1 MSGFGHCISVM
12 TTESEVDEPAS
23 TDQEEAASTEQ
34 DEAASTEPE
43 FIVTTPTFPERLF
56 ARNCYPAKPR
66 LNIYSKASIIG
77 SLVKLLRGS
86 PEMNCLLG
94 SQFRALFHLPVARC
108 SNSAKLVHSLLS
120 RQLVT
125 MRLYE
130 LWFLFADKPLRFSLR
145 EFGDIT
151 GLKCE
156 PEREK
161 VGNGSE
167 SIDATPGRMWKE
179 LFETE
184 DEDVTVPDVLHML
197 EQPSLPEWKRL
208 PLALIALV
216 DGLLVCGHK
225 LLRVTPAYV
234 EMLEDTGSFLQYP
247 WGREAFVNTLSRLTP
262 PQPSDPSKMDKSL
275 SVMRLR
281 LKQQSTAC
289 YGFPLAL
296 QLFAFK
302 DIPSLLE
309 KIPEP
314 NKTTSF
320 LQEPEGCDST
330 NALLNFEDILL
341 VETQREVIVTY
352 SIPDEGGDPK
362 WKKEIIDPRID
373 NLVRRMWEGH
383 EFNATDFRGGDSS
396 LPLLKAAEKA
406 EGVGV
411 KKKCQKPSRRFGKAC
426 DEPGSS
432 TQAPERPIRPRR
444 GIYKQAEPGNLSDK
458 EQELKDW
465 IRVELKTQLGKLRNE
480 IFDWLH
486 HDRGGSST
494 VPQNRAAGKTNRDNG
509 HADPTGMEVPKKRR
523 PFSGDGNDEAEIF
536 GSDSKKHK
544 KNNGDGFSDEETMRM
559 HDNHYDGRTPNAHFW
574 EKVDSMAGEGPSFSK
589 SEKIPEVDVSTP
601 IGPETVSKPAKP
613 TLPEPLEGEGGDGSP
628 ISGLNLLA
636 EEVEKGTRSDNVYKD
651 PQENTCRMLTVWSH
665 PESYVL
671 PPEEQGGKASPINSE
686 DYKTPPEDDPMTES
700 RTPDVGNSKL
710 SRYLTRSLKKAELE
724 GKCIPI
730 SSTKKDDI
738 PTKRIPRHSTKIG
751 GVYTPDRRL
760 KKLFQSCKKP
770 KYTLLA
776 DLEKA
781 QFQEFQSILREN
793 PAQEFEI
800 VIGIHVSNKF
810 FLSLARPTN
819 WVSTEHISVLIGM
832 LVRRHGRHYLSG
844 RCRFVDYF
852 SIAGII
858 SKFAEFE
865 KASDKLGFNWGGLV
879 SYSFT
884 GKTPRRNDKKGLLV
898 DVDRVY
904 APMMWGKDHWVG
916 LVINLTCRQVEI
928 LDSNIP
934 HNESDNEVNK
944 HMAYLLR
951 ALPHVLAAFSPPSDS
966 SHPEEDQAFSWVRPN
981 NIYFNERSGDCGPC
995 AVKFLEMH
1003 AAGYSYEDMG
1013 QIDDKMV
1020 DIFRQKYAM
1029 DTYEEFIGNAKVQ
1042 NNG

>member
-1 MSGFGHCISVM
+1 MVSPSSVTPSRRVTRSQSASDREAIPKKILREGKTRTCYEVM

-56 ARNCYPAKPR
+56 A
-66 LNIYSKASIIG
+66 
-77 SLVKLLRGS
+77 
-86 PEMNCLLG
+86 
-94 SQFRALFHLPVARC
+94 H
-108 SNSAKLVHSLLS
+108 
-120 RQLVT
+120 
-125 MRLYE
+125 
-130 LWFLFADKPLRFSLR
+130 
-145 EFGDIT
+145 
-151 GLKCE
+151 
-156 PEREK
+156 
-161 VGNGSE
+161 
-167 SIDATPGRMWKE
+167 
-179 LFETE
+179 
-184 DEDVTVPDVLHML
+184 
-197 EQPSLPEWKRL
+197 
-208 PLALIALV
+208 
-216 DGLLVCGHK
+216 
-225 LLRVTPAYV
+225 
-234 EMLEDTGSFLQYP
+234 
-247 WGREAFVNTLSRLTP
+247 
-262 PQPSDPSKMDKSL
+262 
-275 SVMRLR
+275 
-281 LKQQSTAC
+281 
-289 YGFPLAL
+289 
-296 QLFAFK
+296 
-302 DIPSLLE
+302 
-309 KIPEP
+309 
-314 NKTTSF
+314 
-320 LQEPEGCDST
+320 
-330 NALLNFEDILL
+330 ILL

-396 LPLLKAAEKA
+396 LPPLKAAEKA

-444 GIYKQAEPGNLSDK
+444 GICKHAEPGNLSDK

-486 HDRGGSST
+486 HDRGGLST
-494 VPQNRAAGKTNRDNG
+494 VPQNTAAGKTNRDNG
-509 HADPTGMEVPKKRR
+509 HADLTGMEVPKKRR

-536 GSDSKKHK
+536 ESDSKKHK

-559 HDNHYDGRTPNAHFW
+559 HDNHCDGRTPNARFW

-589 SEKIPEVDVSTP
+589 SAKIPEVDVSTP

-613 TLPEPLEGEGGDGSP
+613 TLPEPLEVFSVDYQLFVLASEVYRNTDLFGQGEGGDGSP

-738 PTKRIPRHSTKIG
+738 PTKRIPRRSTKIG

-819 WVSTEHISVLIGM
+819 WVSTEATWTQLPEWEVQICRLLQYCGHHIK
-832 LVRRHGRHYLSG
+832 VRRVR
-844 RCRFVDYF
+844 
-852 SIAGII
+852 
-858 SKFAEFE
+858 E
-865 KASDKLGFNWGGLV
+865 GL
-879 SYSFT
+879 
-884 GKTPRRNDKKGLLV
+884 R
-898 DVDRVY
+898 
-904 APMMWGKDHWVG
+904 
-916 LVINLTCRQVEI
+916 
-928 LDSNIP
+928 
-934 HNESDNEVNK
+934 
-944 HMAYLLR
+944 
-951 ALPHVLAAFSPPSDS
+951 
-966 SHPEEDQAFSWVRPN
+966 
-981 NIYFNERSGDCGPC
+981 
-995 AVKFLEMH
+995 
-1003 AAGYSYEDMG
+1003 
-1013 QIDDKMV
+1013 
-1020 DIFRQKYAM
+1020 
-1029 DTYEEFIGNAKVQ
+1029 
-1042 NNG
+1042 

>member
-1 MSGFGHCISVM
+1 
-12 TTESEVDEPAS
+12 
-23 TDQEEAASTEQ
+23 
-34 DEAASTEPE
+34 
-43 FIVTTPTFPERLF
+43 
-56 ARNCYPAKPR
+56 
-66 LNIYSKASIIG
+66 
-77 SLVKLLRGS
+77 
-86 PEMNCLLG
+86 
-94 SQFRALFHLPVARC
+94 
-108 SNSAKLVHSLLS
+108 
-120 RQLVT
+120 
-125 MRLYE
+125 MR
-130 LWFLFADKPLRFSLR
+130 
-145 EFGDIT
+145 
-151 GLKCE
+151 
-156 PEREK
+156 
-161 VGNGSE
+161 
-167 SIDATPGRMWKE
+167 
-179 LFETE
+179 
-184 DEDVTVPDVLHML
+184 
-197 EQPSLPEWKRL
+197 
-208 PLALIALV
+208 
-216 DGLLVCGHK
+216 
-225 LLRVTPAYV
+225 
-234 EMLEDTGSFLQYP
+234 
-247 WGREAFVNTLSRLTP
+247 
-262 PQPSDPSKMDKSL
+262 
-275 SVMRLR
+275 
-281 LKQQSTAC
+281 
-289 YGFPLAL
+289 
-296 QLFAFK
+296 
-302 DIPSLLE
+302 
-309 KIPEP
+309 
-314 NKTTSF
+314 
-320 LQEPEGCDST
+320 
-330 NALLNFEDILL
+330 
-341 VETQREVIVTY
+341 
-352 SIPDEGGDPK
+352 
-362 WKKEIIDPRID
+362 
-373 NLVRRMWEGH
+373 EGH
-383 EFNATDFRGGDSS
+383 EFKATDFRGGDSS
-396 LPLLKAAEKA
+396 LPPLKAAEKA

-411 KKKCQKPSRRFGKAC
+411 KKKCQKPFRRFGKAC

-444 GIYKQAEPGNLSDK
+444 GICKQAEPGNLSDK
-458 EQELKDW
+458 EQELKEW

-494 VPQNRAAGKTNRDNG
+494 VPQNTAAGKTNRDNS

-544 KNNGDGFSDEETMRM
+544 KNNGDGLSDEETMRM
-559 HDNHYDGRTPNAHFW
+559 HDNHCDGRTPNARFW
-574 EKVDSMAGEGPSFSK
+574 KKVDSMAGEGPSFSK
-589 SEKIPEVDVSTP
+589 SAKIPEADVSTP

-613 TLPEPLEGEGGDGSP
+613 TLPEPLEVFSVDYQLFLLACEVYRNTDLFGQGEGGDGSP

-636 EEVEKGTRSDNVYKD
+636 EEVEKGTQSDNVYKD

-671 PPEEQGGKASPINSE
+671 PPEEQGGKASPTNSE

-700 RTPDVGNSKL
+700 RTPNVGNSKL
-710 SRYLTRSLKKAELE
+710 SRYLTRSLKKAELG

-738 PTKRIPRHSTKIG
+738 PTKRIPRRSTKIG
-751 GVYTPDRRL
+751 RVYTPDRRL
-760 KKLFQSCKKP
+760 KKLFQSCRKP
-770 KYTLLA
+770 KYTPLA
-776 DLEKA
+776 DLEIA

-832 LVRRHGRHYLSG
+832 LVRRHGRKYLSG

-884 GKTPRRNDKKGLLV
+884 GKTRRRNDKKGLLV

-928 LDSNIP
+928 LDCNIP

-966 SHPEEDQAFSWVRPN
+966 SHLEEDQAFSWVRPD

-995 AVKFLEMH
+995 AVKFQEMH
-1003 AAGYSYEDMG
+1003 EAGYSYENMG

-1029 DTYEEFIGNAKVQ
+1029 DTYEEFIGNAKVSVQLDNFKFWALVYRKYSYTLSICILSVFVYRQYSNTVSIRIPSFFEYRQFLYTKSYVFMITETINCWISEGRSRKVISAIIARLCFQRCANDVQ
-1042 NNG
+1042 NSVFIVSGRRQAKVLGFKCRWDNKFSPQKTPTSDPNSMEAHVLPNLPQEIVCKIIELVGEESFYNLGPFLRAGKRGYALAHEPSVLKKCDVSEMEEGFVTCQIRQGCQFREFHLKCVSAGNRKAIYYEGLLTAPSIGLEESIKILEPNVPMHGFSTLAVAIFNVCLGNDKEASKDDTCETGESIENQLKAFGAEDLNCNKYGESFKFPDDGVIKTPRCVYGHDYADNLEGDCKNCRLFWLYVNIANIL

>member
-94 SQFRALFHLPVARC
+94 SQFRALFHLHVARC

-120 RQLVT
+120 RQLVM

-184 DEDVTVPDVLHML
+184 DEDVTVPDVLRML

-247 WGREAFVNTLSRLTP
+247 WGREAFVSTLSRLTP
-262 PQPSDPSKMDKSL
+262 PQPSDPPKMDKSL
-275 SVMRLR
+275 S
-281 LKQQSTAC
+281 
-289 YGFPLAL
+289 
-296 QLFAFK
+296 
-302 DIPSLLE
+302 
-309 KIPEP
+309 
-314 NKTTSF
+314 
-320 LQEPEGCDST
+320 
-330 NALLNFEDILL
+330 
-341 VETQREVIVTY
+341 
-352 SIPDEGGDPK
+352 
-362 WKKEIIDPRID
+362 
-373 NLVRRMWEGH
+373 
-383 EFNATDFRGGDSS
+383 
-396 LPLLKAAEKA
+396 
-406 EGVGV
+406 
-411 KKKCQKPSRRFGKAC
+411 
-426 DEPGSS
+426 
-432 TQAPERPIRPRR
+432 
-444 GIYKQAEPGNLSDK
+444 
-458 EQELKDW
+458 EQELKEW

-494 VPQNRAAGKTNRDNG
+494 VPQNTAAGKTNRDNG
-509 HADPTGMEVPKKRR
+509 HADPNGMEVPKKRR

-544 KNNGDGFSDEETMRM
+544 KNNGDGFSDEETIRM
-559 HDNHYDGRTPNAHFW
+559 HDNHCDCRTPNARFW
-574 EKVDSMAGEGPSFSK
+574 KKVDSMAGEGPSFSK
-589 SEKIPEVDVSTP
+589 SAKIPEADVSKP
-601 IGPETVSKPAKP
+601 IGPETVSKPTKP
-613 TLPEPLEGEGGDGSP
+613 TLPEPLEFLGEGDGSP

-671 PPEEQGGKASPINSE
+671 PPEEQGGKASPTNSE

-710 SRYLTRSLKKAELE
+710 SRYLTRSLKKAELG

-738 PTKRIPRHSTKIG
+738 PTKRIPRRSTKIG

-760 KKLFQSCKKP
+760 KKLFQSCRKP
-770 KYTLLA
+770 KYTPLA
-776 DLEKA
+776 DLEIA

-832 LVRRHGRHYLSG
+832 LVRRHGRNYLSG

-884 GKTPRRNDKKGLLV
+884 GKTRRRNDKKGLLV

-928 LDSNIP
+928 LDCNIP

-966 SHPEEDQAFSWVRPN
+966 SHLEEDQAFSWVRPD

-995 AVKFLEMH
+995 AVKFQEMH
-1003 AAGYSYEDMG
+1003 EAGYSYENMG

-1042 NNG
+1042 NDG

>member
-1 MSGFGHCISVM
+1 
-12 TTESEVDEPAS
+12 
-23 TDQEEAASTEQ
+23 
-34 DEAASTEPE
+34 
-43 FIVTTPTFPERLF
+43 
-56 ARNCYPAKPR
+56 
-66 LNIYSKASIIG
+66 
-77 SLVKLLRGS
+77 
-86 PEMNCLLG
+86 
-94 SQFRALFHLPVARC
+94 
-108 SNSAKLVHSLLS
+108 
-120 RQLVT
+120 

-184 DEDVTVPDVLHML
+184 DEDVTVPDVLRML

-234 EMLEDTGSFLQYP
+234 EMLEDTRSFLQYP
-247 WGREAFVNTLSRLTP
+247 WGREAFVSTLSRLTP

-275 SVMRLR
+275 S
-281 LKQQSTAC
+281 
-289 YGFPLAL
+289 
-296 QLFAFK
+296 
-302 DIPSLLE
+302 
-309 KIPEP
+309 
-314 NKTTSF
+314 
-320 LQEPEGCDST
+320 
-330 NALLNFEDILL
+330 
-341 VETQREVIVTY
+341 
-352 SIPDEGGDPK
+352 
-362 WKKEIIDPRID
+362 
-373 NLVRRMWEGH
+373 
-383 EFNATDFRGGDSS
+383 
-396 LPLLKAAEKA
+396 
-406 EGVGV
+406 
-411 KKKCQKPSRRFGKAC
+411 
-426 DEPGSS
+426 
-432 TQAPERPIRPRR
+432 
-444 GIYKQAEPGNLSDK
+444 
-458 EQELKDW
+458 EQELKEW

-494 VPQNRAAGKTNRDNG
+494 VPQNTAAGKTNRDNG

-544 KNNGDGFSDEETMRM
+544 KNNGDGFSDDETMRM
-559 HDNHYDGRTPNAHFW
+559 HDNHCDGRTPNARFW

-589 SEKIPEVDVSTP
+589 SANIPEVDVSTP

-613 TLPEPLEGEGGDGSP
+613 TLPEPLEVFSVDYQLFVLVSEVYRNTDLFGQGEGGDGSP

-671 PPEEQGGKASPINSE
+671 PPEEQGGKASPTNSE

-730 SSTKKDDI
+730 SSTKKDDLQ
-738 PTKRIPRHSTKIG
+738 TKRIPRRSTKIG

-770 KYTLLA
+770 KYTPLA

-781 QFQEFQSILREN
+781 QFQG
-793 PAQEFEI
+793 EFEI

-810 FLSLARPTN
+810 FLSLTRPTN

-832 LVRRHGRHYLSG
+832 LVRRHGRNYLSR

-865 KASDKLGFNWGGLV
+865 KTSDKLGFNWGGLV
-879 SYSFT
+879 SHSFT
-884 GKTPRRNDKKGLLV
+884 GKTPRRNDKKVLLV

-928 LDSNIP
+928 LDCNIP
-934 HNESDNEVNK
+934 RNESDK
-944 HMAYLLR
+944 R
-951 ALPHVLAAFSPPSDS
+951 
-966 SHPEEDQAFSWVRPN
+966 
-981 NIYFNERSGDCGPC
+981 
-995 AVKFLEMH
+995 
-1003 AAGYSYEDMG
+1003 
-1013 QIDDKMV
+1013 
-1020 DIFRQKYAM
+1020 
-1029 DTYEEFIGNAKVQ
+1029 
-1042 NNG
+1042 

>member
-1 MSGFGHCISVM
+1 
-12 TTESEVDEPAS
+12 
-23 TDQEEAASTEQ
+23 
-34 DEAASTEPE
+34 
-43 FIVTTPTFPERLF
+43 
-56 ARNCYPAKPR
+56 
-66 LNIYSKASIIG
+66 
-77 SLVKLLRGS
+77 
-86 PEMNCLLG
+86 
-94 SQFRALFHLPVARC
+94 
-108 SNSAKLVHSLLS
+108 
-120 RQLVT
+120 
-125 MRLYE
+125 
-130 LWFLFADKPLRFSLR
+130 
-145 EFGDIT
+145 
-151 GLKCE
+151 
-156 PEREK
+156 
-161 VGNGSE
+161 
-167 SIDATPGRMWKE
+167 MWKE

-184 DEDVTVPDVLHML
+184 DEYVTVPDVLRML
-197 EQPSLPEWKRL
+197 EQPSLSEWKRL

-216 DGLLVCGHK
+216 DGLLVCRHK
-225 LLRVTPAYV
+225 LLRLTPAYV

-247 WGREAFVNTLSRLTP
+247 WGREAFVSTLSRLTP

-289 YGFPLAL
+289 YGFPLVL

-302 DIPSLLE
+302 AIPSLLE
-309 KIPEP
+309 KILEP

-383 EFNATDFRGGDSS
+383 EFNATYFRGGDSS
-396 LPLLKAAEKA
+396 LPPLKAAEKA

-411 KKKCQKPSRRFGKAC
+411 TKKCQKPSKRFGKAC

-444 GIYKQAEPGNLSDK
+444 GICKQAEPGNLSDK

-494 VPQNRAAGKTNRDNG
+494 VPQNTAAGKTNRDNG

-559 HDNHYDGRTPNAHFW
+559 HDNHCDGRTPNARFW

-589 SEKIPEVDVSTP
+589 SAKIPEVDVSTP

-613 TLPEPLEGEGGDGSP
+613 TLPEPLELYLNVVRARGDGSP

-710 SRYLTRSLKKAELE
+710 SRYLTRSLKKKTELE

-738 PTKRIPRHSTKIG
+738 PTKRIPRRSTKVG
-751 GVYTPDRRL
+751 GV
-760 KKLFQSCKKP
+760 
-770 KYTLLA
+770 
-776 DLEKA
+776 
-781 QFQEFQSILREN
+781 
-793 PAQEFEI
+793 EFEI

-832 LVRRHGRHYLSG
+832 LVRRHGRNYLSG

-884 GKTPRRNDKKGLLV
+884 GKTPRRNDKKELLV

-928 LDSNIP
+928 LDCNIP

-966 SHPEEDQAFSWVRPN
+966 SHPEEDQAFSWVRPD
-981 NIYFNERSGDCGPC
+981 NIYFNERSSDCGPC
-995 AVKFLEMH
+995 AVRFLEMH

-1042 NNG
+1042 NDG

>member
-1 MSGFGHCISVM
+1 MVFPSSITPSRRVTRSQSASDREANPKKIARLGKTASRYAVIS
-12 TTESEVDEPAS
+12 TESELEEPAS

-56 ARNCYPAKPR
+56 ARNCYPSKPR

-94 SQFRALFHLPVARC
+94 SQFGALFHLPVSRC
-108 SNSAKLVHSLLS
+108 SNSVKLVHSLLS

-184 DEDVTVPDVLHML
+184 DEDVTVPDVLRML

-216 DGLLVCGHK
+216 DGLL
-225 LLRVTPAYV
+225 
-234 EMLEDTGSFLQYP
+234 
-247 WGREAFVNTLSRLTP
+247 
-262 PQPSDPSKMDKSL
+262 
-275 SVMRLR
+275 
-281 LKQQSTAC
+281 QSTAC

-302 DIPSLLE
+302 AIPSLLE

-341 VETQREVIVTY
+341 VETQTEVQCY
-352 SIPDEGGDPK
+352 EGGDPK
-362 WKKEIIDPRID
+362 WKKEVIDPQID
-373 NLVRRMWEGH
+373 NLVRRMREGH
-383 EFNATDFRGGDSS
+383 EFKATDFRGGDSS
-396 LPLLKAAEKA
+396 LPPLKPAEKA
-406 EGVGV
+406 EVVGV

-426 DEPGSS
+426 DEPGSL
-432 TQAPERPIRPRR
+432 TQVPQRPIRPHR
-444 GIYKQAEPGNLSDK
+444 GICKQAEPGNLSDK
-458 EQELKDW
+458 EQELKEW

-486 HDRGGSST
+486 HDRGGSFT
-494 VPQNRAAGKTNRDNG
+494 VPQNTAAGKTNRDNS
-509 HADPTGMEVPKKRR
+509 HADPTGMEGPKKRR

-536 GSDSKKHK
+536 WSDSKKHK
-544 KNNGDGFSDEETMRM
+544 KKNGDGFSDDETMRM
-559 HDNHYDGRTPNAHFW
+559 HDNHCDGRTPNARFW
-574 EKVDSMAGEGPSFSK
+574 EKVDSIAGEGPSFSK
-589 SEKIPEVDVSTP
+589 SANIPEVDVSTP

-613 TLPEPLEGEGGDGSP
+613 TLPEPLEGEGGDESP

-671 PPEEQGGKASPINSE
+671 PPEEQGGKASPTNSE

-700 RTPDVGNSKL
+700 RTTDVGNSKL

-730 SSTKKDDI
+730 SSTKKDDLQ
-738 PTKRIPRHSTKIG
+738 TKRIPRRSTKIG
-751 GVYTPDRRL
+751 GVYTPDKRL

-770 KYTLLA
+770 KYTPLA

-781 QFQEFQSILREN
+781 QFQEFQSILLEK

-819 WVSTEHISVLIGM
+819 WVSTE
-832 LVRRHGRHYLSG
+832 
-844 RCRFVDYF
+844 
-852 SIAGII
+852 
-858 SKFAEFE
+858 FAEFE

-879 SYSFT
+879 SFSFT
-884 GKTPRRNDKKGLLV
+884 GKTPRRNDKKVLLV

-928 LDSNIP
+928 LDCNIP
-934 HNESDNEVNK
+934 LNESDNEVNK

-966 SHPEEDQAFSWVRPN
+966 SHPEEDQAFSWVRPD
-981 NIYFNERSGDCGPC
+981 NIYFNKGLATVDHARSN
-995 AVKFLEMH
+995 F
-1003 AAGYSYEDMG
+1003 
-1013 QIDDKMV
+1013 
-1020 DIFRQKYAM
+1020 
-1029 DTYEEFIGNAKVQ
+1029 
-1042 NNG
+1042 

>member
-1 MSGFGHCISVM
+1 
-12 TTESEVDEPAS
+12 
-23 TDQEEAASTEQ
+23 
-34 DEAASTEPE
+34 
-43 FIVTTPTFPERLF
+43 
-56 ARNCYPAKPR
+56 
-66 LNIYSKASIIG
+66 
-77 SLVKLLRGS
+77 
-86 PEMNCLLG
+86 MNCLLG

-130 LWFLFADKPLRFSLR
+130 LWFLLADKPLRFSLR

-184 DEDVTVPDVLHML
+184 DEDVTVPDVLRML

-216 DGLLVCGHK
+216 DGLL
-225 LLRVTPAYV
+225 
-234 EMLEDTGSFLQYP
+234 
-247 WGREAFVNTLSRLTP
+247 
-262 PQPSDPSKMDKSL
+262 
-275 SVMRLR
+275 
-281 LKQQSTAC
+281 QSTAR

-302 DIPSLLE
+302 AIPSLLE
-309 KIPEP
+309 KISEP

-373 NLVRRMWEGH
+373 NLVRRMREGH
-383 EFNATDFRGGDSS
+383 EFKATDFRGGDSS
-396 LPLLKAAEKA
+396 LPPLKAAEKA

-411 KKKCQKPSRRFGKAC
+411 KKKCQKPFRWFGKAC

-444 GIYKQAEPGNLSDK
+444 GICKQAEPGNLSDK
-458 EQELKDW
+458 EQELKEW

-494 VPQNRAAGKTNRDNG
+494 VPQNTAAGKTNRDNG

-523 PFSGDGNDEAEIF
+523 PVSGDGNDEAEIF

-559 HDNHYDGRTPNAHFW
+559 HDNHCDGRTPNARFW

-589 SEKIPEVDVSTP
+589 SAKIPEADVSTP

-613 TLPEPLEGEGGDGSP
+613 TLPEPLQGEGGDGSP

-651 PQENTCRMLTVWSH
+651 TQENTCRMLTVWSH

-671 PPEEQGGKASPINSE
+671 PPEEQGGKASPTNSE

-710 SRYLTRSLKKAELE
+710 SRYLTRSLKKAELG

-738 PTKRIPRHSTKIG
+738 PTKRIPRRSTKIG
-751 GVYTPDRRL
+751 GV
-760 KKLFQSCKKP
+760 
-770 KYTLLA
+770 
-776 DLEKA
+776 
-781 QFQEFQSILREN
+781 
-793 PAQEFEI
+793 EFEI

-832 LVRRHGRHYLSG
+832 LVRRHGRNYLSG

-865 KASDKLGFNWGGLV
+865 KALDKLGFNWGGLV

-884 GKTPRRNDKKGLLV
+884 GKTRRRNDKKGLLV

-928 LDSNIP
+928 LDCNIP

-966 SHPEEDQAFSWVRPN
+966 SHPEEDQAFSWVRPD

-1042 NNG
+1042 NDG

>member
-1 MSGFGHCISVM
+1 MVSPSSV
-12 TTESEVDEPAS
+12 TPSRRVTRSQCASDREANPKKIPRLGKTASRYAVSSTESELEEPAS

-34 DEAASTEPE
+34 EEAASTEPE
-43 FIVTTPTFPERLF
+43 FIITTPTFPERLF
-56 ARNCYPAKPR
+56 ARNCYPGKPR

-86 PEMNCLLG
+86 PEMNCLLE
-94 SQFRALFHLPVARC
+94 SQFGALFHLLVSRC

-184 DEDVTVPDVLHML
+184 DEDVTVPDVLRML

-216 DGLLVCGHK
+216 DGLL
-225 LLRVTPAYV
+225 
-234 EMLEDTGSFLQYP
+234 
-247 WGREAFVNTLSRLTP
+247 
-262 PQPSDPSKMDKSL
+262 
-275 SVMRLR
+275 
-281 LKQQSTAC
+281 QSTTC
-289 YGFPLAL
+289 YGFPLEL

-302 DIPSLLE
+302 AIPSLLE

-320 LQEPEGCDST
+320 VQEPEGCDST

-341 VETQREVIVTY
+341 VETQTEVIVTY
-352 SIPDEGGDPK
+352 SIPDEGGDPNSK
-362 WKKEIIDPRID
+362 QQTLE
-373 NLVRRMWEGH
+373 E
-383 EFNATDFRGGDSS
+383 
-396 LPLLKAAEKA
+396 
-406 EGVGV
+406 
-411 KKKCQKPSRRFGKAC
+411 CQKPSRRFGKAC

-432 TQAPERPIRPRR
+432 TQAPQRPIRPRR
-444 GIYKQAEPGNLSDK
+444 WICKQAGPGNLSDK
-458 EQELKDW
+458 GQELK
-465 IRVELKTQLGKLRNE
+465 E
-480 IFDWLH
+480 
-486 HDRGGSST
+486 GGSFT
-494 VPQNRAAGKTNRDNG
+494 VPQNTAAGKTNRDNS
-509 HADPTGMEVPKKRR
+509 HADPTGMEGPKKRR

-536 GSDSKKHK
+536 WSDSKKHK
-544 KNNGDGFSDEETMRM
+544 KNNGDGFSDDETMRM
-559 HDNHYDGRTPNAHFW
+559 HDNHCDGY
-574 EKVDSMAGEGPSFSK
+574 SMAGEGPSFSK
-589 SEKIPEVDVSTP
+589 SANIPEVDVSTP
-601 IGPETVSKPAKP
+601 IGPEIVSKPAKP
-613 TLPEPLEGEGGDGSP
+613 TLPEPLEVFSVDYPLFVLVSEVYRNTDLFGQGEGGDESP
-628 ISGLNLLA
+628 ISGLNL
-636 EEVEKGTRSDNVYKD
+636 
-651 PQENTCRMLTVWSH
+651 MLTVWSH

-671 PPEEQGGKASPINSE
+671 PPEEQGGKASPTNSE
-686 DYKTPPEDDPMTES
+686 DYKTPPEDDPMTECC
-700 RTPDVGNSKL
+700 TPDLSL

-730 SSTKKDDI
+730 SSTKIDDFQ
-738 PTKRIPRHSTKIG
+738 TKRIPRRSTKIG
-751 GVYTPDRRL
+751 GQTSRKRNF
-760 KKLFQSCKKP
+760 KSFSQFSARNRHSKL
-770 KYTLLA
+770 
-776 DLEKA
+776 
-781 QFQEFQSILREN
+781 
-793 PAQEFEI
+793 EFEI

-819 WVSTEHISVLIGM
+819 WVSTE
-832 LVRRHGRHYLSG
+832 
-844 RCRFVDYF
+844 
-852 SIAGII
+852 
-858 SKFAEFE
+858 FAEFE

-879 SYSFT
+879 SFSFT
-884 GKTPRRNDKKGLLV
+884 GKMPRRNDKKVLLV
-898 DVDRVY
+898 DMDRVY

-916 LVINLTCRQVEI
+916 LVINLTCRQVKI
-928 LDSNIP
+928 LDCNIP
-934 HNESDNEVNK
+934 LNESDNEVNK

-951 ALPHVLAAFSPPSDS
+951 ALPHVLAVFSPPSDS
-966 SHPEEDQAFSWVRPN
+966 SHPEEDQAFSWVRPD
-981 NIYFNERSGDCGPC
+981 NIYFKERSGDCGPC

-1013 QIDDKMV
+1013 QIDDKKV
-1020 DIFRQKYAM
+1020 DIIRQKYAM

-1042 NNG
+1042 NDG

>member
-1 MSGFGHCISVM
+1 
-12 TTESEVDEPAS
+12 
-23 TDQEEAASTEQ
+23 
-34 DEAASTEPE
+34 
-43 FIVTTPTFPERLF
+43 
-56 ARNCYPAKPR
+56 
-66 LNIYSKASIIG
+66 
-77 SLVKLLRGS
+77 
-86 PEMNCLLG
+86 
-94 SQFRALFHLPVARC
+94 
-108 SNSAKLVHSLLS
+108 
-120 RQLVT
+120 
-125 MRLYE
+125 
-130 LWFLFADKPLRFSLR
+130 
-145 EFGDIT
+145 
-151 GLKCE
+151 
-156 PEREK
+156 
-161 VGNGSE
+161 
-167 SIDATPGRMWKE
+167 
-179 LFETE
+179 
-184 DEDVTVPDVLHML
+184 ML

-234 EMLEDTGSFLQYP
+234 EMLEDTRSFLQYP
-247 WGREAFVNTLSRLTP
+247 WGGGEAFVSTLSRLRP
-262 PQPSDPSKMDKSL
+262 SQPFDPSKMDKSL

-302 DIPSLLE
+302 AIPSLLE

-320 LQEPEGCDST
+320 LQEPERCDST

-341 VETQREVIVTY
+341 VETQTEVIVTY

-362 WKKEIIDPRID
+362 WKKEVMDPQID
-373 NLVRRMWEGH
+373 NLVRRMREGH
-383 EFNATDFRGGDSS
+383 EFKATDFRGGDSS
-396 LPLLKAAEKA
+396 LPPLKPAEKA

-411 KKKCQKPSRRFGKAC
+411 KKKCQKPSRRFRKAC

-432 TQAPERPIRPRR
+432 TQAPQRPIQPRR
-444 GIYKQAEPGNLSDK
+444 GICKQAEPGNLSDK
-458 EQELKDW
+458 EQELKEW

-486 HDRGGSST
+486 HDRGGSFT
-494 VPQNRAAGKTNRDNG
+494 VPQNTAAGKTNRDNS
-509 HADPTGMEVPKKRR
+509 HADPTGMEGLKKRR

-536 GSDSKKHK
+536 WSDSKKHK
-544 KNNGDGFSDEETMRM
+544 KNNGDGFSDDETMRM
-559 HDNHYDGRTPNAHFW
+559 HDNHCDGRTPNARFW

-589 SEKIPEVDVSTP
+589 SANIPEVDVSTP
-601 IGPETVSKPAKP
+601 IGPEIVSKPAKP
-613 TLPEPLEGEGGDGSP
+613 TLPEPLERGDESP

-636 EEVEKGTRSDNVYKD
+636 EEVEKGTRSYNVYKD
-651 PQENTCRMLTVWSH
+651 PQENTCRMLTIWSH

-671 PPEEQGGKASPINSE
+671 TPEEQGGKAKRSFKSFSQFSARN
-686 DYKTPPEDDPMTES
+686 
-700 RTPDVGNSKL
+700 RHSKL
-710 SRYLTRSLKKAELE
+710 
-724 GKCIPI
+724 
-730 SSTKKDDI
+730 
-738 PTKRIPRHSTKIG
+738 
-751 GVYTPDRRL
+751 
-760 KKLFQSCKKP
+760 
-770 KYTLLA
+770 
-776 DLEKA
+776 
-781 QFQEFQSILREN
+781 
-793 PAQEFEI
+793 EFEI

-819 WVSTEHISVLIGM
+819 WVSTEHISVLISM
-832 LVRRHGRHYLSG
+832 LVRRHGRNYLSR

-879 SYSFT
+879 SFSFT
-884 GKTPRRNDKKGLLV
+884 EKTPRRNDKKVLLV
-898 DVDRVY
+898 DVDGVY

-928 LDSNIP
+928 LDCNIP
-934 HNESDNEVNK
+934 LNESDNEVNK

-966 SHPEEDQAFSWVRPN
+966 SHPEEDQAFSWVRPD
-981 NIYFNERSGDCGPC
+981 NIYFKERSGDCGPC
-995 AVKFLEMH
+995 TVKFLEMH

-1013 QIDDKMV
+1013 QIDDKKV
-1020 DIFRQKYAM
+1020 DIFCQKYAM

-1042 NNG
+1042 NDG

>member
-1 MSGFGHCISVM
+1 MVSPSSV
-12 TTESEVDEPAS
+12 TPSRRVTRSQCASDREANPKKIPRLGKTASRYAVSSTESELEEPAS
-23 TDQEEAASTEQ
+23 TDQE
-34 DEAASTEPE
+34 EAASTEPE

-56 ARNCYPAKPR
+56 ARNCYPGKPR

-94 SQFRALFHLPVARC
+94 SQFGALFHLPVSRC

-184 DEDVTVPDVLHML
+184 DEDVTVPDVLRML

-234 EMLEDTGSFLQYP
+234 EMLEDTRSFLQYP
-247 WGREAFVNTLSRLTP
+247 WGREAFVSTLSRLRP

-302 DIPSLLE
+302 AIPSLLE

-341 VETQREVIVTY
+341 VETQTEVIVTY

-362 WKKEIIDPRID
+362 WKKEVIDPQID
-373 NLVRRMWEGH
+373 NLVRRMREGH
-383 EFNATDFRGGDSS
+383 EFKATDFRGGDSS
-396 LPLLKAAEKA
+396 LPPLKPAEKA

-411 KKKCQKPSRRFGKAC
+411 KKKCQKPSNRFGKAC

-432 TQAPERPIRPRR
+432 TQAPQRPIRPRR
-444 GIYKQAEPGNLSDK
+444 GICKQAEPGNLSDK
-458 EQELKDW
+458 EQELKEW

-486 HDRGGSST
+486 HDRGGSFT
-494 VPQNRAAGKTNRDNG
+494 VPQNTAAGKTNRDNS
-509 HADPTGMEVPKKRR
+509 HADPTGMEGPKKRR

-536 GSDSKKHK
+536 WSDSKKHK
-544 KNNGDGFSDEETMRM
+544 KNNGDGFSDDETMRM
-559 HDNHYDGRTPNAHFW
+559 HDNHCDGRTPNARFW
-574 EKVDSMAGEGPSFSK
+574 EKVVSMAGEGPSFSK
-589 SEKIPEVDVSTP
+589 SA
-601 IGPETVSKPAKP
+601 KPAKP
-613 TLPEPLEGEGGDGSP
+613 TLPEPLEVFS
-628 ISGLNLLA
+628 
-636 EEVEKGTRSDNVYKD
+636 
-651 PQENTCRMLTVWSH
+651 
-665 PESYVL
+665 
-671 PPEEQGGKASPINSE
+671 
-686 DYKTPPEDDPMTES
+686 
-700 RTPDVGNSKL
+700 
-710 SRYLTRSLKKAELE
+710 
-724 GKCIPI
+724 
-730 SSTKKDDI
+730 
-738 PTKRIPRHSTKIG
+738 
-751 GVYTPDRRL
+751 
-760 KKLFQSCKKP
+760 
-770 KYTLLA
+770 
-776 DLEKA
+776 
-781 QFQEFQSILREN
+781 
-793 PAQEFEI
+793 
-800 VIGIHVSNKF
+800 
-810 FLSLARPTN
+810 
-819 WVSTEHISVLIGM
+819 
-832 LVRRHGRHYLSG
+832 
-844 RCRFVDYF
+844 VDYQLF
-852 SIAGII
+852 V
-858 SKFAEFE
+858 
-865 KASDKLGFNWGGLV
+865 LV
-879 SYSFT
+879 SEVY
-884 GKTPRRNDKKGLLV
+884 RNTDLFGQV
-898 DVDRVY
+898 
-904 APMMWGKDHWVG
+904 
-916 LVINLTCRQVEI
+916 NLR
-928 LDSNIP
+928 
-934 HNESDNEVNK
+934 
-944 HMAYLLR
+944 
-951 ALPHVLAAFSPPSDS
+951 
-966 SHPEEDQAFSWVRPN
+966 
-981 NIYFNERSGDCGPC
+981 G
-995 AVKFLEMH
+995 
-1003 AAGYSYEDMG
+1003 
-1013 QIDDKMV
+1013 
-1020 DIFRQKYAM
+1020 
-1029 DTYEEFIGNAKVQ
+1029 VQ
-1042 NNG
+1042 LK

>member
-1 MSGFGHCISVM
+1 MVSPSSATPSRRVTRSQCASDREANPKKIPRLGKTVSRYAVSSK
-12 TTESEVDEPAS
+12 ESELEEPAS

-34 DEAASTEPE
+34 DKAASTEP
-43 FIVTTPTFPERLF
+43 LF
-56 ARNCYPAKPR
+56 ARNCYPGKPR

-77 SLVKLLRGS
+77 SHR
-86 PEMNCLLG
+86 
-94 SQFRALFHLPVARC
+94 
-108 SNSAKLVHSLLS
+108 
-120 RQLVT
+120 
-125 MRLYE
+125 
-130 LWFLFADKPLRFSLR
+130 
-145 EFGDIT
+145 

-184 DEDVTVPDVLHML
+184 DEDVTVPDVLRML

-247 WGREAFVNTLSRLTP
+247 WGREALVSTLSRLTP

-302 DIPSLLE
+302 AIPSLLE

-341 VETQREVIVTY
+341 VETQTEVIVTY

-362 WKKEIIDPRID
+362 WKKEVIDPQID
-373 NLVRRMWEGH
+373 NLVRRMREGH
-383 EFNATDFRGGDSS
+383 EFKATYFRGGDSS
-396 LPLLKAAEKA
+396 LPPLKPAEKA

-411 KKKCQKPSRRFGKAC
+411 PQ
-426 DEPGSS
+426 
-432 TQAPERPIRPRR
+432 RPNRPRR
-444 GIYKQAEPGNLSDK
+444 GICKQAEPGNLSDK
-458 EQELKDW
+458 EQELKEW

-486 HDRGGSST
+486 HDRGGSFT
-494 VPQNRAAGKTNRDNG
+494 VPQNTAAGKTNRDNS
-509 HADPTGMEVPKKRR
+509 HADPTGMEGPKKRR

-536 GSDSKKHK
+536 WSDSKKHK
-544 KNNGDGFSDEETMRM
+544 KNNGDGFSDDETMRM
-559 HDNHYDGRTPNAHFW
+559 HDNHCDGH
-574 EKVDSMAGEGPSFSK
+574 SMAGEGPSFSK
-589 SEKIPEVDVSTP
+589 SANIPEVDVSTP
-601 IGPETVSKPAKP
+601 IGPEIESKPAKL
-613 TLPEPLEGEGGDGSP
+613 TLPEPLEGEGGDESP
-628 ISGLNLLA
+628 ISGLNLSA

-671 PPEEQGGKASPINSE
+671 PPEEQGGKASPTNSE
-686 DYKTPPEDDPMTES
+686 EYKTPPEDDPMTECC
-700 RTPDVGNSKL
+700 TPDVGNSKL

-730 SSTKKDDI
+730 SSTKKDDLQ
-738 PTKRIPRHSTKIG
+738 TKRIPRRSTKIG
-751 GVYTPDRRL
+751 GVYTPDKRL
-760 KKLFQSCKKP
+760 KKRFQSCKKP
-770 KYTLLA
+770 KYTPLA

-781 QFQEFQSILREN
+781 QFQEFQSILREK

-819 WVSTEHISVLIGM
+819 WVSTEHISVLICM
-832 LVRRHGRHYLSG
+832 LVRRHGRYYLSR

-879 SYSFT
+879 SFSFT
-884 GKTPRRNDKKGLLV
+884 GKTPRRNDKKVLLV

-928 LDSNIP
+928 LDCNIP
-934 HNESDNEVNK
+934 LNESDNEVNK
-944 HMAYLLR
+944 HMVYLLR

-966 SHPEEDQAFSWVRPN
+966 SHPEEDQAFSWVRPD

-1013 QIDDKMV
+1013 QIDDKKV

-1042 NNG
+1042 NDG